1 MKEIGIGLLGAGTVG
16 RGLIEILE
24 TEGERIASRTGVRP
38 VLRRVADRSFQKKP
52 VLSAY
57 APTASIDEVIDD
69 ASVELVVELM
79 GGLDPA
85 GTAILKALRAGK
97 SVVTANKALIAA
109 RSAEIFEAIAEGRK
123 KNPATTIGF
132 EAAVGGALPLVRNMR
147 LIWSAGGMQRMV
159 GILNGTCNFIIT
171 RMQDDGMEYAEAL
184 KLAQQKGFAEADPS
198 FDVSGKDAAQKLA
211 ILSMLAFDVAVRD
224 SDIVVEGI
232 ESFHRVDHELA
243 RKMGRVIRLL
253 AIARRV
259 DDRLLLRVHPAMIP
273 ANHLLADVRD
283 EFNAL
288 FIEERY
294 AGPSLIVGR
303 GAGALPTAAAVLSD
317 LVAIGSGSA
326 NRWVGDLQPLK
337 SLEDARYRFYF
348 RFRTVDR
355 PGVLAR
361 IAGVLAEHDISI
373 ATMHQEEGREP
384 VDVVIVTHEASESAV
399 RSAVSKIDGG
409 EIILAPTVV
418 IRMEDNPDASL

>member
-24 TEGERIASRTGVRP
+24 AEGRRIASRTGVNI

-52 VLSAY
+52 VLAAY
-57 APTASIDEVIDD
+57 APTDSIDEVIDD
-69 ASVELVVELM
+69 PSVDVVVELI
-79 GGLDPA
+79 GGLDTAGPA
-85 GTAILKALRAGK
+85 IQRALRAGK

-109 RSAEIFEAIAEGRK
+109 QATDIFEAIAEGRK
-123 KNPATTIGF
+123 KNETTTIGF

-159 GILNGTCNFIIT
+159 GILNGTCNFIIS
-171 RMQDDGMEYAEAL
+171 RMQDGMEYAEAL
-184 KLAQQKGFAEADPS
+184 KLAQEKGFAEADPT
-198 FDVSGKDAAQKLA
+198 FDVSGMDAAQKLA
-211 ILSMLAFDVAVRD
+211 ILSMLAFDVMVRD
-224 SDIVVEGI
+224 TDVHVEGI
-232 ESFHRVDHELA
+232 EGFHRVDHELA

-253 AIARRV
+253 AIARRI

-283 EFNAL
+283 ELNAL
-288 FIEERY
+288 FVDEQY
-294 AGPSLIVGR
+294 AGPSLIVGS

-326 NRWVGDLQPLK
+326 NRWVGELEPLK

-355 PGVLAR
+355 SGVLAR
-361 IAGVLAEHDISI
+361 IAGVLARHDISI

-399 RSAVSKIDGG
+399 RSAIAEIDGD
-409 EIILAPTVV
+409 EIILAPSVV